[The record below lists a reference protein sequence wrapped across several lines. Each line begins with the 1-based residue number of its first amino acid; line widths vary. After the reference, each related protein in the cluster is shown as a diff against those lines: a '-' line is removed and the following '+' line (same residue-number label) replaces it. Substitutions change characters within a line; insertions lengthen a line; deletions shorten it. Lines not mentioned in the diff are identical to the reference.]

1 METRPRPQRSSP
13 LCAAAPSL
21 AYARFGRVKR
31 LFDLLLIAT
40 LLVAGG
46 IGAYFIGHR
55 VDHLSNQAASQDSEL
70 NQTTTVATHTSS
82 GRTIDGHHV
91 TPLLIGVTL
100 AVIVLA
106 FLAASVINAA
116 MRARKRERWH
126 VT

>member
-1 METRPRPQRSSP
+1 M
-13 LCAAAPSL
+13 
-21 AYARFGRVKR
+21 KR
-31 LFDLLLIAT
+31 LVDLLLIST

-70 NQTTTVATHTSS
+70 NQTTTLATHTSS

-91 TPLLIGVTL
+91 TPVLVGGTL

-106 FLAASVINAA
+106 LIAASMINAA
-116 MRARKRERWH
+116 LKARKRERWR
-126 VT
+126 VS

>member
-1 METRPRPQRSSP
+1 
-13 LCAAAPSL
+13 L
-21 AYARFGRVKR
+21 GRVKR
-31 LFDLLLIAT
+31 LIDLLLISI
-40 LLVAGG
+40 LLGAGG

-70 NQTTTVATHTSS
+70 NSTTTVATHSSS
-82 GRTIDGHHV
+82 GRTIGGHHV

-106 FLAASVINAA
+106 LIAASVINAA
-116 MRARKRERWH
+116 VKARKRERWR

>member
-1 METRPRPQRSSP
+1 
-13 LCAAAPSL
+13 L
-21 AYARFGRVKR
+21 GRVKR
-31 LFDLLLIAT
+31 LVDLLLIST

-70 NQTTTVATHTSS
+70 NGTTTVATHSSS
-82 GRTIDGHHV
+82 GRTIDGHHI
-91 TPLLIGVTL
+91 TPVLIGVTL

-106 FLAASVINAA
+106 LIAASVINAA
-116 MRARKRERWH
+116 VKARRRERWR